1 MSKRVGRAKKAVTVE
16 SVMNKKVMSVDSD
29 SSALKVSKAMSK
41 KNISSIVLKDGDRII
56 GILTERDLVRNVCAK
71 DSPASKVSAAEIM
84 STPVRSVNRNSSVER
99 AAELMVEYRVRHLAV
114 EDDYHSIIGIITTT
128 DIAKYLQSKLDDA
141 GIEAEVIEALY
152 AAD

>member
-1 MSKRVGRAKKAVTVE
+1 MSKRVGRAKKAATVE
-16 SVMNKKVMSVDSD
+16 SIMNKKVVSVDSG

-41 KNISSIVLKDGDRII
+41 KNISSVVLKDGDRII

-114 EDDYHSIIGIITTT
+114 EDDYHNIIGIITTT
-128 DIAKYLQSKLDDA
+128 DIAKYLRSKLGDA
-141 GIEAEVIEALY
+141 GIEAEIIEALY
-152 AAD
+152 AD

>member
-16 SVMNKKVMSVDSD
+16 SVMNKKVVSVDSD

-41 KNISSIVLKDGDRII
+41 KNISSVVLKDGDRII

-84 STPVRSVNRNSSVER
+84 STPVRSVNRNSSIER

-128 DIAKYLQSKLDDA
+128 DIAKYLRSKLDDA